1 MRTSCLDLEEYGLL
15 RFVSH
20 REIGAE
26 GVEEVSLEHDLCE
39 GLIIKGR
46 PRGVQYVCVL
56 TLFIT
61 TPLLS
66 LSDESNISVHCKL

>member
-1 MRTSCLDLEEYGLL
+1 MRTSCLDLEEYGFL

-39 GLIIKGR
+39 GLIIQGS
-46 PRGVQYVCVL
+46 PICVCLDHIENQVL
-56 TLFIT
+56 EAASRARL
-61 TPLLS
+61 PL
-66 LSDESNISVHCKL
+66 

>member
-1 MRTSCLDLEEYGLL
+1 MRTSCLDLEEYGFL

-39 GLIIKGR
+39 GLIIKGSR
-46 PRGVQYVCVL
+46 VQYAGL
-56 TLFIT
+56 GKI
-61 TPLLS
+61 LLKC
-66 LSDESNISVHCKL
+66 I